1 MNKRIQILTILAML
15 LLQITPAQA
24 QSFNSVTHIHNVKTF
39 GEKILM
45 GTHEGLFQFISQNN
59 MSPIGKDPFD
69 VMGLDADGLTL
80 FASGH
85 PSVGS
90 KLPNPLGL
98 LRSTDGGKTWKSISL
113 LGEVDFHSL
122 EVSGNQIYGSN
133 ATEGLLMYS
142 KNFGKSWKKIGAD
155 RFSDIAILTGTP
167 GSAVALQSG
176 KLFKTSNNF
185 NSATELKFKFTISAV
200 ESIEKELYIASQ
212 DKIYRS
218 LDQGGSW
225 KLFRSFKEEIADISA
240 SSKQLA
246 VVVGGEVLTAK
257 LKRG

>member
-1 MNKRIQILTILAML
+1 MKRRIKLSAVVAILMSQII
-15 LLQITPAQA
+15 PAQA
-24 QSFNSVTHIHNVKTF
+24 QTFNSVTHIHNVKTF
-39 GEKILM
+39 GEKILI

-69 VMGLDADGLTL
+69 VMGLDADGTALY
-80 FASGH
+80 ASGH

-122 EVSGNQIYGSN
+122 EVSGNQMYGGN
-133 ATEGLLMYS
+133 ATEGSLMYS
-142 KNFGKSWKKIGAD
+142 KNLGKSWKKLGAD
-155 RFSDIAILTGTP
+155 KFSDIAILYGTP
-167 GSAVALQSG
+167 GHAVALQNG
-176 KLFKTSNNF
+176 KLFKTNNAF
-185 NSATELKFKFTISAV
+185 KSTAELKFKVPISAV
-200 ESIEKELYIASQ
+200 ESIGKELFISAQ

-218 LDQGGSW
+218 PDQGGTW
-225 KLFRSFKEEIADISA
+225 KLFKSFSGEIADISA

-246 VVVGGEVLTAK
+246 VVVGGEVITAK
-257 LKRG
+257 LTK